1 MESIKELNEI
11 IEQTLELRIS
21 DWELLMELYNRANMM
36 YFTTMHV
43 IDTYSENQQQVIEPL
58 EDLSILKNNMNR
70 LAGELMRYEP
80 LRDFLLKNTLD
91 DEDTHRTR

>member
-43 IDTYSENQQQVIEPL
+43 IDTYSENQQQVIEPS
-58 EDLSILKNNMNR
+58 EELSILKNNMNR

-80 LRDFLLKNTLD
+80 LRDFLLENNLNDENT
-91 DEDTHRTR
+91 HKTR